1 MAKILVVIPH
11 DGFRDEELEA
21 IMTKSKA
28 AGHIVSVGSSHHSE
42 ARGAYGKIIKP
53 DVQLSYVEESD
64 YDCLVFIGGAG
75 IQEYVSDGD
84 ISRLIL
90 RFTESRKVVAA
101 IGMAVELL
109 IYAGVLSGKRATADV
124 TTAPKLA
131 DAGSYYTG
139 KYTEWDSN
147 ILTGS
152 GYKASEEFAE
162 ELVRGLE
169 FVK

>member
-1 MAKILVVIPH
+1 MAKILVIIPH

-21 IMTKSKA
+21 IMSKA
-28 AGHIVSVGSSHHSE
+28 KEAGHDIAIGSSHHTE
-42 ARGAYGKIIKP
+42 ARGAYGKLIKP
-53 DVQLSYVEESD
+53 DITLSYVEESD

-75 IQEYVSDGD
+75 IGEYVSDGD

-90 RFTESRKVVAA
+90 RFVQSRKVVAA

-124 TTAPKLA
+124 TTSPKLA
-131 DAGSYYTG
+131 DAGAFFTG
-139 KYTEWDSN
+139 RYTEWDSN

-152 GYKASEEFAE
+152 GYKASKEFAD

-169 FVK
+169 FIK